1 MTETHIEATT
11 PSGKLRFAA
20 DIGGT
25 FTDVVIHDLQG
36 GEHRVA
42 KSPTTPEDLSK
53 GVLAALDR
61 LINDFG
67 SIVFAVHGTTQG
79 INTFIERSG
88 DRVMLLTTAGARD
101 IYHVLRGARPRE
113 QMYNNRYRRPGRLVT
128 RRDTLEIGGRLDYAG
143 NEIAPLSEADLRV
156 ATDYARTQR
165 IQSIAICFLF
175 SFLNP
180 AHELRARELIRER
193 LPDCTISL
201 SHEVAREWRESERAS
216 TTVMDAYIGRVVRSY
231 LERLEAEMNRRH
243 MSVPLHVMRSS
254 GGLMTAAAAS
264 DQPVQTLFSGPVGG
278 TMGCVALATGTL
290 GRPNLLCA
298 DVGGTSFD
306 VSLVIDGRPTVVNE
320 TLLEGLDMILPLV
333 EIHSIGAGGGSL
345 AYVEGGGLR
354 VGPQSAGASPGPA
367 CYGRGGVEPTVTD
380 AHVHLGRFRPRRPL
394 GGGLVIDSTSAE
406 RSLAGLA
413 HNLSMDITQLA
424 EGILDVANAKMADAI
439 KRITVDR
446 GIEPKDFVIV
456 AFGGAGPLH
465 APFLARELEI
475 AEVLVPSL
483 PGVFSAW
490 GMLQAPVRH
499 DESLP
504 FYYRL
509 DSLPMRELEAAFAAV
524 EERSAAFMRNEG
536 VTRSLVVFQRFADM
550 RYDGQEY
557 TVTVELAQVE
567 YNREMVAAAFHEAYR
582 QRYGHAHEDAA
593 IELVALRVASLSEL
607 LDRETEFPVRQESD
621 LLPEDFRPVIF
632 GSREHTTRIMDGGA
646 LEVGQSIEGPAIV
659 EGATTT
665 TVVPPGARLEVGA
678 GGILVMH
685 V

>member
-11 PSGKLRFAA
+11 PSGRLRFAA

-25 FTDVVIHDLQG
+25 FTDVVIHDLES
-36 GEHRVA
+36 GEHRAA
-42 KSPTTPEDLSK
+42 KSLTTPEDLSK

-61 LINDFG
+61 LIHDFG
-67 SIVFAVHGTTQG
+67 SIAFAVHGTTRG

-113 QMYNNRYRRPGRLVT
+113 QMYNNHYRRPGRLVT

-143 NEIAPLSEADLRV
+143 DEIAPLSEADLRAV
-156 ATDYARTQR
+156 TDYARTQR
-165 IQSIAICFLF
+165 IRSIAICFLF

-180 AHELRARELIRER
+180 AHELRARELIREW

-231 LERLEAEMNRRH
+231 LERLQAEMNHRH

-264 DQPVQTLFSGPVGG
+264 DQPVQSLFSGPVGG
-278 TMGCVALATGTL
+278 TMGCVALATRTL

-306 VSLVIDGRPTVVNE
+306 VSLVVNGRPTVVNE
-320 TLLEGLDMILPLV
+320 TVLEGLDMILPLV

-354 VGPQSAGASPGPA
+354 VGPQSAGATPGPA

-394 GGGLVIDSTSAE
+394 GGGLVIDSTKAKQAM
-406 RSLAGLA
+406 AGLA
-413 HNLSMDITQLA
+413 HTLSLDITQLA

-439 KRITVDR
+439 KRITVDQ
-446 GIEPKDFVIV
+446 GIEPKDFSIV
-456 AFGGAGPLH
+456 AFGGAGPMH
-465 APFLARELEI
+465 AAFLARELEI

-490 GMLQAPVRH
+490 GMLQAPVRY

-504 FYYRL
+504 FYNRL

-524 EERSAAFMRNEG
+524 EERSAAIMRSEG
-536 VTRSLVVFQRFADM
+536 VARDLVVFQRFADM

-557 TVTVELAQVE
+557 TVTVELARDGYSPE
-567 YNREMVAAAFHEAYR
+567 TVAAAFHEAYR
-582 QRYGHAHEDAA
+582 QRYGHAHEGAD
-593 IELVALRVASLSEL
+593 IELVALRVAAIADLMDPEA
-607 LDRETEFPVRQESD
+607 DFPVRREAEP
-621 LLPEDFRPVIF
+621 LAEDRRLVVF
-632 GSREHTTRIMDGGA
+632 GGSEHETRIIDGGA
-646 LEVGQSIEGPAIV
+646 LEVGQSIDGPAIV
-659 EGATTT
+659 EGTTTT
-665 TVVPPGARLEVGA
+665 TVIPPGARLDVGT
-678 GGILVMH
+678 GGILFMQV
-685 V
+685 